1 LSNPLSLKV
10 KADWRKLIM
19 ANYIID
25 PAMLYPLVPK
35 GTTLDFWENEYYIS
49 LVGFMFQKSQ
59 LNGIPIPFHQSFEE
73 VNLRFYVKRMEGELQ
88 KRGVVFIREF
98 VPKPAVT
105 SIANGLFHE
114 HYETIPMKHVLDLQQ
129 DHQRIQYSW
138 KKNKWHSLE
147 MTTAIESQPLT
158 PGSQEDFFTEHY
170 WGYTQ
175 LNDETTLEYFVDHHP
190 WEIYPTRS
198 FSINVDF
205 EMCYGPTF
213 GFLGNKKPTSILLAE
228 GSAIALEKSKEL

>member
-1 LSNPLSLKV
+1 V

-25 PAMLYPLVPK
+25 PALLYPFVPK
-35 GTTLDFWENEYYIS
+35 GTTLDFWENECYIS
-49 LVGFMFQKSQ
+49 LVGFMFQKSK

-88 KRGVVFIREF
+88 KRGVVFIKEF

-105 SIANGLFHE
+105 FIANGIFHE
-114 HYETIPMKHVLDLQQ
+114 HYETNPMKHEWDLHA

-138 KKNKWHSLE
+138 KKNKWHSIE
-147 MTTAIESQPLT
+147 VMTDVKSQPLT
-158 PGSQEDFFTEHY
+158 PGSKEDFFTEHY
-170 WGYTQ
+170 WGYTK
-175 LNDETTLEYFVDHHP
+175 LNEETTLEYFVDHHP
-190 WEIYPTRS
+190 WEIYPTQS

-205 EMCYGPTF
+205 EMCYGPAF
-213 GFLGNKKPTSILLAE
+213 GFLGNQRPTSIFLAE
-228 GSAIALEKSKEL
+228 GSQIFLQKNQML